1 MPSETILCSA
11 IWKRKGFLLTDSI
24 FFDTDCI
31 CAFLWVNEV
40 CLLEKIVD
48 GKIMIPKPVYDEIDR
63 PSIPHLKRRVDLLL
77 ERGSAEIVYLS
88 VDSEEYAL
96 YRELTTFSGNNKVIG
111 RGEAA
116 SISLAKTYDG
126 ILGSNNLKDVAYYV
140 EKYSLKHM
148 TTGDLLVEAYERGL
162 ITEAEGNA
170 IWQAMLNKR
179 RQIGAQ
185 SFTEYF
191 ERVRQIDS
199 R

>member
-1 MPSETILCSA
+1 MPSETILCSVN
-11 IWKRKGFLLTDSI
+11 WERKGFLLTDSI

-40 CLLEKIVD
+40 CLLEKIVE

-96 YRELTTFSGNNKVIG
+96 YGELTTFSGNNKVIG

-140 EKYSLKHM
+140 QKFSLEYK

-185 SFTEYF
+185 SFTEYL
-191 ERVRQIDS
+191 ENKKRAK
-199 R
+199 

>member
-1 MPSETILCSA
+1 M
-11 IWKRKGFLLTDSI
+11 
-24 FFDTDCI
+24 
-31 CAFLWVNEV
+31 
-40 CLLEKIVD
+40 LEELVG

-63 PSIPHLKRRVDLLL
+63 PSIPHLKRRVDCLL
-77 ERGSAEIVYLS
+77 EKGAAEIMYLP

-96 YRELTTFSGNNKVIG
+96 YRELTTFFGDNKVIG

-116 SISLAKTYDG
+116 SISLAKKYDG
-126 ILGSNNLKDVAYYV
+126 ILGSNNLKDVTYYV
-140 EKYSLKHM
+140 KKYSLKHM

-185 SFTEYF
+185 SFTEYLGKK
-191 ERVRQIDS
+191 
-199 R
+199 

>member
-1 MPSETILCSA
+1 M
-11 IWKRKGFLLTDSI
+11 TDSI

-140 EKYSLKHM
+140 QKFSLEHK

>member
-1 MPSETILCSA
+1 MPSETILSSV
-11 IWKRKGFLLTDSI
+11 IWERKGFLLTDSI

-40 CLLEKIVD
+40 CLLEELVE

-140 EKYSLKHM
+140 QKFSLEHK

-162 ITEAEGNA
+162 ITEDDGNA

-185 SFTEYF
+185 SFTEYLKNTK
-191 ERVRQIDS
+191 RAK
-199 R
+199 